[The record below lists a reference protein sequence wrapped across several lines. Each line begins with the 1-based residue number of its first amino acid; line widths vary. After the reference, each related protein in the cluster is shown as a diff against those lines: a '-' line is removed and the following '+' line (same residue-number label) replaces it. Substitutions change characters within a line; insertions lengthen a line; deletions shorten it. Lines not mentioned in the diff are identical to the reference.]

1 LIEGSIMPI
10 PTQRRGRKT
19 GVAQSNTQIFGDPK
33 IGKTTL
39 LARMENALI
48 LDTENG
54 TGFVDA
60 YVMPVP
66 DYPAFMA
73 AYKEVTEVPHHYS
86 PICIDTLDGVVRY
99 CTAEVCRSRAVK
111 DLADLPFGKGYHQL
125 ANGLIQILAKLASL
139 GRGLWMTAHV
149 REVEVDVT
157 GVGKV
162 LRAEPSLPGSV
173 AKQVLAFAD
182 FVLFMHTVE
191 DPGPDGSPPIVR
203 RVIETKPSR
212 RWIAGDRT
220 GKLPERLPCEL
231 AVIDRA
237 FKLATQP
244 DATLPE

>member
-10 PTQRRGRKT
+10 PTQRRGRKA
-19 GVAQSNTQIFGDPK
+19 GAAESNTLIFGDPK

-39 LARMENALI
+39 LAQMENALI

-60 YVMPVP
+60 FVMPVP
-66 DYPAFMA
+66 DYPSFLAGC
-73 AYKEVTEVPHHYS
+73 KEVAEQPHDHS
-86 PICIDTLDGVVRY
+86 PICIDTLDNVVRF
-99 CTAEVCRSRAVK
+99 CTAEVCRQNGVK
-111 DLADLPFGKGYHQL
+111 DLADLPYGKGYSQL
-125 ANGLIQILAKLASL
+125 GNGLIQILTRLASL

-149 REVEVDVT
+149 KEVEVDVP
-157 GVGKV
+157 GVGKA

-173 AKQVLAFAD
+173 ARQLLAFCD
-182 FVLFMHTVE
+182 FVFYLHAAE
-191 DPGPDGSPPIVR
+191 EPGPDGGPPIAR

-237 FKLATQP
+237 FKLATRP
-244 DATLPE
+244 DATVPE